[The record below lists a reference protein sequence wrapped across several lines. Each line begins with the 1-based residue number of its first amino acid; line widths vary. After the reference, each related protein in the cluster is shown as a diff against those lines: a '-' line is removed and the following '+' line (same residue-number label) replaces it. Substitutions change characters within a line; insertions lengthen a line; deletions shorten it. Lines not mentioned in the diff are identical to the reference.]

1 MAPRDW
7 RILEL
12 RQEDLSLLILQPLD
26 DKSTMSKPN
35 QTTEPFRPVPQS
47 ALVGLANATVLGRW
61 GVWSLPGSREE
72 RQAEA
77 ESRIRRGSETMGATQ
92 FETEAMIYEFRD
104 MLS

>member
-1 MAPRDW
+1 
-7 RILEL
+7 
-12 RQEDLSLLILQPLD
+12 
-26 DKSTMSKPN
+26 MSKPN

-61 GVWSLPGSREE
+61 GVWSLPGSRDE

-77 ESRIRRGSETMGATQ
+77 EGRIRRASETMGASQ
-92 FETEAMIYEFRD
+92 FEIEAMVFEYRD